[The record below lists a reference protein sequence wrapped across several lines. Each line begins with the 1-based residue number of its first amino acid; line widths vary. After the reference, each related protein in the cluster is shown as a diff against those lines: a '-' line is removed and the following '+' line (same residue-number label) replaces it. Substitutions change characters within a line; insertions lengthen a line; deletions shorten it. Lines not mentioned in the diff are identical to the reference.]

1 MKENLKKTILIVD
14 DDVDYL
20 TQMQINLRDAG
31 FDVIAA
37 EGQRKAEEV
46 LSNMRPDIAIVDL
59 MMENMD
65 GGFALS
71 YHIKKKYPATPVIL
85 VTAVTSET
93 GLEFDASTDEERKW
107 VKADAFLA
115 KPVRLEQLLREIDRL
130 LIKPEVLK

>member
-14 DDVDYL
+14 DDADYL